1 MKTKNKIHR
10 KNIRVTKAFKDS
22 LAGYANGRDIGEVA
36 TKIILWYNIDFN
48 MRDFEEV
55 LFTSIKY
62 STVQRE
68 PLASTGDKS
77 ETITIKIDWCDYEV
91 FEANCTKLGIDTS
104 EGIRRVIRQV
114 VDKHQSL

>member
-1 MKTKNKIHR
+1 MKTKKKIYK
-10 KNIRVTKAFKDS
+10 KNIRVTKAFKES
-22 LAGYANGRDIGEVA
+22 LIEYANGREIGETI

-68 PLASTGDKS
+68 PLASTGDKG
-77 ETITIKIDWCDYEV
+77 EMITVKLNWCDYEV

-114 VDKHQSL
+114 VDRHQNT

>member
-1 MKTKNKIHR
+1 MKTKKKIYK
-10 KNIRVTKAFKDS
+10 KNIRVTKAFKES
-22 LAGYANGRDIGEVA
+22 LIEYANGGEIGETI

-48 MRDFEEV
+48 MKDFTEV
-55 LFTSIKY
+55 LFTSIEY
-62 STVQRE
+62 SSVKQE
-68 PLASTGDKS
+68 PLVSNGDKG
-77 ETITIKIDWCDYEV
+77 EMITVKLNWCDYEV

>member
-55 LFTSIKY
+55 L
-62 STVQRE
+62 
-68 PLASTGDKS
+68 
-77 ETITIKIDWCDYEV
+77 
-91 FEANCTKLGIDTS
+91 
-104 EGIRRVIRQV
+104 
-114 VDKHQSL
+114 

>member
-1 MKTKNKIHR
+1 MKTKKKIYR
-10 KNIRVTKAFKDS
+10 KNIRVTKAIKDS
-22 LAGYANGRDIGEVA
+22 LAEYANGRDIGEVA
-36 TKIILWYNIDFN
+36 TKIILWYNIDFS

-114 VDKHQSL
+114 VDRHQNT